1 MSGIRADQAPAAGP
15 DSGRRRRVLGW
26 LQLALQAALLLGIL
40 VVANLLARRSP
51 ARIDLTSRRTYV
63 LSALTEELLR
73 GLPCELVLWLNSDEY
88 EAGGDKAL
96 RPALVRTRELLREFA
111 RRNPKIRSYDMSA
124 QGVPE
129 RELFQ
134 QHWSVISPT
143 TVYLLALRGTETPA
157 KKMVGV
163 YELFEGNAVTG
174 EVTAYR
180 GEPVLAQA
188 IRDLVG
194 GVRKIVYQTEGHQ
207 EYLTDD
213 ARALGYLA
221 HYLTRNE
228 GVELR
233 RIRLIEYKSVP
244 AECDVLMVMGPGQ
257 PFADHEIELLRD
269 YLERGGSLLVALRP
283 RVRSGLEAFLEEYGV
298 KPADA
303 VVLDGME
310 YFPPRRTDLA
320 VRQFNVHE
328 INRSLVTMANV
339 TFRLPDCAPVDPVD
353 KRDPAWT
360 ILPLVRSGPASWEE
374 KGPMGPGVN
383 PKPDPPEER
392 VGNLPLVVAVE
403 KPASKNPGKR
413 AKLVVWG
420 SVAPF
425 TNAVL
430 NAGGLPQELQV
441 QYVANHF
448 RWLAHREMVGI
459 DPQKISVKPLEMSAE
474 ALARLRWVVLAGF
487 PAFGVALGV
496 LVWFLR
502 RT

>member
-15 DSGRRRRVLGW
+15 DPGRRRRVLGW
-26 LQLALQAALLLGIL
+26 LQLALQAGLLLGIL
-40 VVANLLARRSP
+40 LVVNLLARRSP
-51 ARIDLTSRRTYV
+51 ARFDLTSRRTYA

-73 GLPCELVLWLNSDEY
+73 SLPCDLVLWLNSDEY

-96 RPALVRTRELLREFA
+96 RPALVRTRELLQEFA
-111 RRNPKIRSYDMSA
+111 RRNPRIRFYDMSA
-124 QGVPE
+124 QGIPE

-134 QHWSVISPT
+134 QHWSVVSPT
-143 TVYLLALRGTETPA
+143 TVYLLALRGTDPA
-157 KKMVGV
+157 SKKMVGV

-180 GEPVLAQA
+180 GEPVLVQA

-213 ARALGYLA
+213 PRALGVLA
-221 HYLTRNE
+221 QYLTRNE
-228 GVELR
+228 GIELR

-244 AECDVLMVMGPGQ
+244 VECDVLMIMGPGQ
-257 PFADHEIELLRD
+257 PFSEHEIGLLRD

-283 RVRSGLEAFLEEYGV
+283 RVRSGLEEFLEEYGV
-298 KPADA
+298 KVADA
-303 VVLDGME
+303 IVHDGTE

-353 KRDPAWT
+353 KRDPNWV
-360 ILPLVRSGPASWEE
+360 IVPLVRSGPASWEE
-374 KGPMGPGVN
+374 KGSIGPGVS

-392 VGNLPLVVAVE
+392 VGNLPLIVAVE
-403 KPASKNPGKR
+403 KPASKASGRR
-413 AKLVVWG
+413 AKLIVWG
-420 SVAPF
+420 SAAPF

-430 NAGGLPQELQV
+430 FAGGILQDLQI

-448 RWLAHREMVGI
+448 RWLAHRDLVGI

-474 ALARLRWVVLAGF
+474 ALVRLRWVVLAGF
-487 PAFGVALGV
+487 PAFGVALGI

-502 RT
+502 RA